1 VKAKIRKQLAKD
13 KRRIQR
19 RLDKTDNR
27 GCDQPALTASH
38 LHCEIAE
45 RTRAIACGGIGLVHR
60 LVKHLELDKLLNE
73 RLSVLKIHLP
83 YHESDHIL
91 NIAYNLLAGGT
102 CLEHL
107 ELLRTNEAYLD
118 ALGARRIPDP
128 TTAGDFCR
136 RFSVWNI
143 HLLMETINDTRLAV
157 WRQQSPEFFD
167 HALIDADGTMVE
179 TYGECKQGMDINH
192 QGQWGYHPLVITLAN
207 TGEAL
212 YLVNRGGNR
221 PIHEKAH
228 VYLDLAAS
236 LCRRAGFRK
245 ITLRGD
251 TDFAQTEHLDRWDE
265 QGVKF
270 IFGIDA
276 MPNLYELAENLPD
289 EAWRPLE
296 RAPRCEVKTKPRE
309 KPERVKEQKVIER
322 GFKNLR
328 LAKEWVAEFDY
339 RPAACKKT
347 YRVVVVWK
355 ELEVHQGQQ
364 KLFDEKRCFFYITN
378 VRDNPP
384 EAIVAEAN
392 DRCNQENHIQQGK
405 HGVRALT
412 APLDNL
418 VSNWA
423 YMVIASL
430 AWSLKAWT
438 ALLAPEHP
446 RWRARHQHEK
456 RRLLRMDF
464 ATFRQ
469 AMIAIPAQIVRTGRR
484 IVYRLLSWNP
494 WQGVFF
500 RLWDQLSHP
509 LRC

>member
-1 VKAKIRKQLAKD
+1 VNAKIRRQLDKY

-19 RLDKTDNR
+19 RLDKSDNR
-27 GCDQPALTASH
+27 GCDQPALTASN
-38 LHCEIAE
+38 LHCEIAD
-45 RTRAIACGGIGLVHR
+45 RTRAIACGGIGLMHR
-60 LVKHLELDKLLNE
+60 LVQRLELDKLLNE
-73 RLSVLKIHLP
+73 RLSLLKLHLP

-136 RFSVWNI
+136 RFSAWDV
-143 HLLMETINDTRLAV
+143 HLLMETLHEVRLAV
-157 WRQQSPEFFD
+157 WRQQGPEFFEE
-167 HALIDADGTMVE
+167 ARIDADGTMVE
-179 TYGECKQGMDINH
+179 TYGQCKQGMDINY

-207 TGEAL
+207 TGEPL
-212 YLVNRGGNR
+212 YLVNRSGNR
-221 PIHEKAH
+221 PSHEKAD
-228 VYLDLAAS
+228 VYLDLAVA
-236 LCRRAGFRK
+236 LCRRAGFRRIK
-245 ITLRGD
+245 LRGD
-251 TDFAQTEHLDRWDE
+251 TDFTQTQHLDRWDE
-265 QGVKF
+265 QGVTF
-270 IFGIDA
+270 VFGIDA
-276 MPNLYELAENLPD
+276 MPKLYELAESLPN

-296 RAPRCEVKTKPRE
+296 RAPRYEVKTQPRA
-309 KPERVKEQKVIER
+309 KPERVKEQKVVEHN
-322 GFKNLR
+322 FKNLR

-339 RPAACKKT
+339 RPAACQKT

-355 ELEVHQGQQ
+355 DLEVHQGQQ
-364 KLFDEKRCFFYITN
+364 KLFDDQRCFFYLTN
-378 VRDNPP
+378 VRDDPP

-418 VSNWA
+418 LSNWA
-423 YMVIASL
+423 YMVTASL

-446 RWRARHQHEK
+446 RWRARHQLQK
-456 RRLLRMDF
+456 RTLLRMDF

-484 IVYRLLSWNP
+484 IVCRLLSWNV
-494 WQGVFF
+494 WQGLFF